1 MQTVRNFLPEQ
12 YEQTNPLAINHNY
25 LPQQFADVDAI
36 LAKVREVVV
45 RGDFT
50 LGRAVDQLEQRIAA
64 LCGTRHAVG
73 VGSGTDALFLSLKA
87 LGVGPGD
94 EVITTPFTFYAT
106 IGAIVTAGA
115 RPVFADAGLRVVAPD
130 LIGFG
135 RSDKPV
141 EAGWHSFER
150 HRDMLL
156 RFIERLDLRNV
167 MLVCQDWGGLLGL
180 TLPQAMPERFTRLL
194 AMNTGLGT
202 GQVTEGFRQWRSYSN
217 SQTDLPVGRLIQR
230 GKPDMSEAEVAA
242 YDAPF
247 PDPRHKAA
255 LRAFPNLVPDGEDAP
270 GAAISREARGF
281 WQAQWNGS
289 SFMAIGMQDPVLGEA
304 PMRALQKVIR
314 GCPAPLEVAGAGH
327 FVQEWGAPIAVAA
340 LRHFDLE
347 RA

>member
-1 MQTVRNFLPEQ
+1 MDALRTPDHRFASLPGWPFAPHC
-12 YEQTNPLAINHNY
+12 TDD
-25 LPQQFADVDAI
+25 LPGFEGLRVHHVDEGPRDA
-36 LAKVREVVV
+36 
-45 RGDFT
+45 
-50 LGRAVDQLEQRIAA
+50 AVTA
-64 LCGTRHAVG
+64 LCLHGNPTWGYLYRHM
-73 VGSGTDALFLSLKA
+73 
-87 LGVGPGD
+87 
-94 EVITTPFTFYAT
+94 I
-106 IGAIVTAGA
+106 
-115 RPVFADAGLRVVAPD
+115 PVFADAGLRVVAPD